1 MGKMKYIGLTM
12 MLVAGLLGIQGVAS
26 AQNGT
31 SDAYESLRLKDMRE
45 ILRFYEKGVERHSRV
60 LFDEVASKTV
70 SSDPEGWSVLSDI
83 QGQVVGHS
91 LRMESFIKDNPQSSL
106 IPVMRLMYAFNV
118 FDYQEYKTA
127 GGQFALLAESDVKP
141 NIASSFKASSL
152 IFNVLMIAARK
163 CSSLI
168 NIPFTSI
175 HYFYYISFYAE
186 FKHFSLK

>member
-1 MGKMKYIGLTM
+1 

-45 ILRFYEKGVERHSRV
+45 ILRFYEKGVQRHSRV

-118 FDYQEYKTA
+118 FDLFQE
-127 GGQFALLAESDVKP
+127 F
-141 NIASSFKASSL
+141 I
-152 IFNVLMIAARK
+152 
-163 CSSLI
+163 
-168 NIPFTSI
+168 
-175 HYFYYISFYAE
+175 
-186 FKHFSLK
+186 